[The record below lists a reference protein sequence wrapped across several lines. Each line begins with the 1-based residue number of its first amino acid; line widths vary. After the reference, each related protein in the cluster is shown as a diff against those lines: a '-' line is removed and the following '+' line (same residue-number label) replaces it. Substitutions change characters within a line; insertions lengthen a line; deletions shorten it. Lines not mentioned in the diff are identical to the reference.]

1 MNRSVLTWSLA
12 AAGLG
17 AGLVLAERSRGPLD
31 DVDVAH
37 QRDGLV
43 VDLGPVDLSPHVPP
57 RTPAAVLF
65 VRPGMLEQLSGTLSG
80 PAGPDLPAAVQMLV
94 AQPASPPDELYGLQ
108 VVDDTSG
115 ALRRACQMRHTRDG
129 GYPVGFA
136 VVDATGHLRYRTVD
150 PGMSERWFELRT
162 MVRAVVR

>member
-1 MNRSVLTWSLA
+1 MNRSVLTWSVA

-17 AGLVLAERSRGPLD
+17 AGLVVADRSRGPLD

-57 RTPAAVLF
+57 RTSAAVLF
-65 VRPGMLEQLSGTLSG
+65 VRPGMLEQLSRTLSA
-80 PAGPDLPAAVQMLV
+80 PTGPDLPAHVRLLV
-94 AQPASPPDELYGLQ
+94 AQPGPSTDQHDLT

-115 ALRRACQMRHTRDG
+115 ALRRACLMRDTRDG

-136 VVDATGHLRYRTVD
+136 VVDAAGHLRYRTLD

-162 MVRAVVR
+162 MVGAVVR

>member
-1 MNRSVLTWSLA
+1 MTWSLA

-17 AGLVLAERSRGPLD
+17 AGLLLADRSRGPLD
-31 DVDVAH
+31 DVDAAH

-65 VRPGMLEQLSGTLSG
+65 VRPGMFDQLAATLSG
-80 PAGPDLPAAVQMLV
+80 PAGPDLPTAVRLLV
-94 AQPASPPDELYGLQ
+94 AQPAPPPADLHDLH
-108 VVDDTSG
+108 VVDDASG
-115 ALRRACQMRHTRDG
+115 ALRRTCRMRDTRDG

-136 VVDATGHLRYRTVD
+136 VVDAASHLRYRTLD
-150 PGMSERWFELRT
+150 PGMTVRWFELRT